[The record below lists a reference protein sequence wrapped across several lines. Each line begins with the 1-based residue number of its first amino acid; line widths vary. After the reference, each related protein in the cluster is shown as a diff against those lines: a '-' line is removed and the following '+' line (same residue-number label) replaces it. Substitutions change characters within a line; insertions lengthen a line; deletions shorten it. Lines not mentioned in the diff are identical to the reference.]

1 MSNSLFFRKVNSFL
15 RKWCCVDSLSV
26 VSDPDVRKIPLPTE
40 KNWSFCGA
48 EREMDWIVALR
59 GSADIIRGQV
69 SAALTAAANVNTAN
83 SQHEFP
89 CGQLAVGGHG
99 CFCPRQPPR
108 QLQPYLLLR
117 IAQKPVVRIFS
128 IQGAEMRLK
137 CRLHLEMFAVP
148 IYATCRRLGVPNIA
162 HLMSCGAAK
171 KQRIPVAISPICSV
185 ATQ

>member
-40 KNWSFCGA
+40 KSRSFCGA

-69 SAALTAAANVNTAN
+69 SAALTAAANVNTGD

-89 CGQLAVGGHG
+89 CGQLAVGEHG
-99 CFCPRQPPR
+99 CFCSRQPLR
-108 QLQPYLLLR
+108 QLQPCLLLR
-117 IAQKPVVRIFS
+117 IAQKPV
-128 IQGAEMRLK
+128 
-137 CRLHLEMFAVP
+137 
-148 IYATCRRLGVPNIA
+148 
-162 HLMSCGAAK
+162 AADL
-171 KQRIPVAISPICSV
+171 QHTGC
-185 ATQ
+185 

>member
-1 MSNSLFFRKVNSFL
+1 MGTVETVLAPFLQNAGCTKPRPAVRLAMEFVPSQKPSNRQDASG
-15 RKWCCVDSLSV
+15 KWCCVDFLYV
-26 VSDPDVRKIPLPTE
+26 VSDPDMHKIPLPTE
-40 KNWSFCGA
+40 KKRSFCGA

-117 IAQKPVVRIFS
+117 IAQKPVVANL
-128 IQGAEMRLK
+128 QHTG
-137 CRLHLEMFAVP
+137 C
-148 IYATCRRLGVPNIA
+148 
-162 HLMSCGAAK
+162 
-171 KQRIPVAISPICSV
+171 
-185 ATQ
+185 

>member
-1 MSNSLFFRKVNSFL
+1 MHFNNYCRIIYCDNSFREGVTAL
-15 RKWCCVDSLSV
+15 NEGHRICGNATLLCWKKAPIFRSCVPWVRRMHSCKPIGRSSALPMWCCVDSLSV

-40 KNWSFCGA
+40 KSRSFCGA

-117 IAQKPVVRIFS
+117 IAQKPVVANL
-128 IQGAEMRLK
+128 QHTG
-137 CRLHLEMFAVP
+137 C
-148 IYATCRRLGVPNIA
+148 
-162 HLMSCGAAK
+162 
-171 KQRIPVAISPICSV
+171 
-185 ATQ
+185 

>member
-1 MSNSLFFRKVNSFL
+1 MGTVETVLAPFLQNAGCTKPRPAVRLAMEFVPSQKPSNRQDASG
-15 RKWCCVDSLSV
+15 KWCCVDSLSV

-69 SAALTAAANVNTAN
+69 STALTAAANVNTAN

-108 QLQPYLLLR
+108 QLQPCLLLW
-117 IAQKPVVRIFS
+117 IAQKPV
-128 IQGAEMRLK
+128 
-137 CRLHLEMFAVP
+137 
-148 IYATCRRLGVPNIA
+148 
-162 HLMSCGAAK
+162 AADL
-171 KQRIPVAISPICSV
+171 QHTGC
-185 ATQ
+185 

>member
-1 MSNSLFFRKVNSFL
+1 MGTVETVLAPFLQNAECTKPRPAVRLAMEFVPSQKPSNRQDASG
-15 RKWCCVDSLSV
+15 KWCCVDSLYV
-26 VSDPDVRKIPLPTE
+26 VSDPDMHKIPLPTE

-117 IAQKPVVRIFS
+117 IAQKPVVANL
-128 IQGAEMRLK
+128 QHTG
-137 CRLHLEMFAVP
+137 C
-148 IYATCRRLGVPNIA
+148 
-162 HLMSCGAAK
+162 
-171 KQRIPVAISPICSV
+171 
-185 ATQ
+185 